1 MRTLLTGA
9 SVYSGNGFVT
19 AGVLTD
25 NGMVVEIGPDI
36 SAKAEKVIHCD
47 NFFVIPGLIDVHVHF
62 REPGAEYKETILT
75 GARAAAAGGYSA
87 VLTMP
92 NLSPSPWDLAGLEPQ
107 LAAIEKLKGED
118 GGAHSRVIPYGRIT
132 DGKKVADLE
141 ALAPYVCAF
150 SDDGVGVQ
158 DGALMEE
165 AMRRA
170 KALGKL
176 IVAHSEDTNYPPEDP
191 RSEFVQI
198 ERDLELAQKTGA
210 AYHVCHVSSKESIR
224 LIREAKK
231 QGIDVTC
238 ETAPHYLVFSN
249 EDLPDEGRFKMNPP
263 LRTAADREALI
274 EAVCDGTVDMIA
286 TDHAPHSAEEKSKG
300 FKGSLNGIIGLESA
314 FPVMYTSLVEGGVI
328 GMDRLIE
335 LMSTA
340 PAKRFG
346 LPGGAIE
353 PGRAADLAV
362 VDLEDEFVIDPSG
375 WKSKGRSTPF
385 EGMKVSGRIVMTMTE
400 GNTVYER

>member
-1 MRTLLTGA
+1 MLTGA
-9 SVYSGNGFVT
+9 SVFCGNGFVS
-19 AGVLTD
+19 ADVVTD
-25 NGMVVEIGPDI
+25 EGRIVAIGPDI
-36 SAKAEKVIHCD
+36 KEKAEKVIHCD

-62 REPGAEYKETILT
+62 REPGAEYKETIQT
-75 GARAAAAGGYSA
+75 GALAAAAGGYSA
-87 VLTMP
+87 VLPMP
-92 NLSPSPWDLAGLEPQ
+92 NLTPSPYDLDGLRPQ
-107 LAAIEKLKGED
+107 LAAIEKLGSTI
-118 GGAHSRVIPYGRIT
+118 GAHSRVIPYGRIT

-176 IVAHSEDTNYPPEDP
+176 IVAHSEDTNYAPEDP
-191 RSEFVQI
+191 RSEYMQI
-198 ERDLELAQKTGA
+198 DRDLDLAQKTGA
-210 AYHVCHVSSKESIR
+210 SYHVCHVSSAESIR

-231 QGIDVTC
+231 QGIDVTF

-249 EDLPDEGRFKMNPP
+249 ENLPDDGRFKMNPP
-263 LRTAADREALI
+263 IRTAADREALL
-274 EAVCDGTVDMIA
+274 EAAADGTLDMIA

-300 FKGSLNGIIGLESA
+300 FKGSLNGILGLEAA

-328 GMDRLIE
+328 PVDRLVQ
-335 LMSTA
+335 LMSTN

-346 LPGGAIE
+346 LPGGE
-353 PGRAADLAV
+353 LKEGGAADLAV
-362 VDLEDEFVIDPSG
+362 VDLEDVFTIDPSG

-385 EGMKVSGRIVMTMTE
+385 EGMKVSGRVIMTMTE
-400 GNTVYER
+400 GNIVYER

>member
-9 SVYSGNGFVT
+9 SVYSGNGFVSADVVT
-19 AGVLTD
+19 EDGRITD
-25 NGMVVEIGPDI
+25 IGPDI
-36 SAKAEKVIHCD
+36 GAKAEKVIHCD

-75 GARAAAAGGYSA
+75 GSSSAAAGGYST

-92 NLSPSPWDLAGLEPQ
+92 NLSPSPYDMEGLRPQ
-107 LAAIEKLKGED
+107 LEAIEKD
-118 GGAHSRVIPYGRIT
+118 AVTRVIPYGRIT

-141 ALAPYVCAF
+141 ELAPYVCAF

-191 RSEFVQI
+191 RSEYMQI
-198 ERDLELAQKTGA
+198 DRDLDLAQKTGA
-210 AYHVCHVSSKESIR
+210 SYHVCHVSSRESIR

-238 ETAPHYLVFSN
+238 ETAPHYLAFSG
-249 EDLPDEGRFKMNPP
+249 EALPDEGRFKMNPP
-263 LRTAADREALI
+263 IRTAADRDALL
-274 EAVCDGTVDMIA
+274 EAVADGTVDMIA
-286 TDHAPHSAEEKSKG
+286 TDHAPHSAEEKSRG
-300 FKGSLNGIIGLESA
+300 FKGSLNGILGLESA
-314 FPVMYTSLVEGGVI
+314 FPVMYTQLVEGGVI
-328 GMDRLIE
+328 DVARLIT

-340 PAKRFG
+340 PAQRFG
-346 LPGGAIE
+346 LPGGRIE
-353 PGRAADLAV
+353 AGAAADLAV
-362 VDLEDEFVIDPSG
+362 VDLEEQFRIDPSG

-385 EGMKVSGRIVMTMTE
+385 EGMDVSGRIMLTMTE
-400 GNTVYER
+400 GKIVYER